1 MYNFVFISTPVDYYD
16 VAYHDIIHLPNV
28 IYIRDIL
35 DSKNPILKRCFRIHY
50 YFKYK
55 SKIYS
60 PLKGIWNKFLFKN
73 DFGNDNPLCFI
84 FNERMLYL
92 DNYGFIDYLRDTYPN
107 AKFVCFLQDLVDTIH
122 NVNIRTI
129 IDKFDLSISYD
140 KGDADRYR
148 ISYYPT
154 PYSFFPVSE
163 MHNENSSDVFFVGRA
178 KKRLKEILAIYVELK
193 EKGLTCDFHI
203 LDVEFKDQLYAD
215 EIHYNTLMS
224 YEENL
229 EHVLK
234 TKCLLEIMQEG
245 ATGYTYRTWEAIMYN
260 KLLLTNNIGI
270 KQAPFYKPQ
279 YIQILSESSGLEL
292 SFINNSERKIDYG
305 YKEKLSPKLLLE
317 FIESKI

>member
-1 MYNFVFISTPVDYYD
+1 
-16 VAYHDIIHLPNV
+16 
-28 IYIRDIL
+28 
-35 DSKNPILKRCFRIHY
+35 
-50 YFKYK
+50 
-55 SKIYS
+55 
-60 PLKGIWNKFLFKN
+60 
-73 DFGNDNPLCFI
+73 
-84 FNERMLYL
+84 MLYL